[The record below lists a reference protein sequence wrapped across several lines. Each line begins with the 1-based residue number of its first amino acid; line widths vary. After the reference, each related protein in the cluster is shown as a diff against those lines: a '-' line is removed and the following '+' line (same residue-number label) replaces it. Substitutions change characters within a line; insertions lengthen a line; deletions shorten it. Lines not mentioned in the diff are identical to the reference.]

1 MKEPAAEYI
10 IIFLKC
16 NVYKELQGIVG
27 IEKRRF
33 GTVMSLI
40 LCVVTLCSCSNFSF
54 DMFSPS
60 RPPTQPAQVTTT
72 ETTVTETDPFSDLE
86 TDPNQEPLTDEQA
99 LTGFTNYLYFKIK
112 NLQKILDE
120 DKKPCTWGISSSDKK
135 TIVIMFK
142 SHTGA
147 LLRYYIN
154 RSTGKTYAATYVVS
168 SNSYVRTNETLNI
181 RDYIDKKPTPTPV
194 VIKPSVST
202 TPTVK
207 PAAKPKIK
215 VSTAVNKTSTFGG
228 SKHPYKIPK
237 VSISGKNTN
246 SVNSKMKKELDGFA
260 TKGASARS
268 VTYTYHITSKVVS
281 ILVKISNNDTYTN
294 YKVYNISVKSG
305 KLMSDKALVKAAGSS
320 TRKFFAKVKT
330 TYKNFGG
337 GSSAPAAEAKKCRT
351 KNLKRVSYKYIDPYI
366 GKSGHLCFVG
376 YVDFYGGAGSGRRA
390 FDSVK
395 KKIA

>member
-1 MKEPAAEYI
+1 
-10 IIFLKC
+10 
-16 NVYKELQGIVG
+16 
-27 IEKRRF
+27 
-33 GTVMSLI
+33 
-40 LCVVTLCSCSNFSF
+40 
-54 DMFSPS
+54 MFSPS
-60 RPPTQPAQVTTT
+60 RPATQPAQTTT
-72 ETTVTETDPFSDLE
+72 VEMTPVETDPFSDLE

-112 NLQKILDE
+112 GLQKILDE
-120 DKKPCTWGISSSDKK
+120 DKKPCTWGSSSSDAK

-194 VIKPSVST
+194 VIKPSSST
-202 TPTVK
+202 TPTPK
-207 PAAKPKIK
+207 PEAKPKVK
-215 VSTAVNKTSTFGG
+215 VTTAVSKTSSFGG

-246 SVNSKMKKELDGFA
+246 SVNSKMKKELGNYA
-260 TKGASARS
+260 TKGSSARA
-268 VTYTYHITSKVVS
+268 VTYTYHITGKVVS
-281 ILVKISNNDTYTN
+281 ILVKIYNNDTDSYTN
-294 YKVYNISVKSG
+294 YKVYNISVKTG

-337 GSSAPAAEAKKCRT
+337 GSSAPSAEAKKCRT
-351 KNLKRVSYKYIDPYI
+351 KNLKRISYKYIDPYI

-376 YVDFYGGAGSGRRA
+376 YVDFYGGSGSGRVN

-395 KKIA
+395 KKSI